1 MLVSEFVSLTP
12 MEGTNKLLLII
23 QDVFLLRFR
32 PSAGVFASSECQDEL
47 LGGFKVK
54 LLEVGN
60 VSCRKVWTR
69 RFEES

>member
-1 MLVSEFVSLTP
+1 

-23 QDVFLLRFR
+23 QYVFLLHFR
-32 PSAGVFASSECQDEL
+32 PSAGVLARSECQDEL
-47 LGGFKVK
+47 LGGFEVK
-54 LLEVGN
+54 LLKVGN